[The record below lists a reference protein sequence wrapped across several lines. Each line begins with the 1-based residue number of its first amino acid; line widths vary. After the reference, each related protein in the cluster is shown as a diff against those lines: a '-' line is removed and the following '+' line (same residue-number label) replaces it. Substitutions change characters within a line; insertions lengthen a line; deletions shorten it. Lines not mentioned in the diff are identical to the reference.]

1 MSERAKKTAD
11 CHGRAHAHGTFRNV
25 LLPIFAATWL
35 FFQGNISASAP
46 YLPTD
51 DSQPLEQLPVVGNR
65 ELRGLRALHAELAK
79 HPDDLALAVKVAT
92 KDIEA
97 ARSMSDPRYNGYAE
111 AAIAPWLSR
120 PNPPVQALLLRA
132 ILRQAIHNFQGAMD
146 DLDAVISSDPR
157 NLQARLTR
165 AVILEVQGHYAE
177 SLKACL
183 SLAILADDVITTT
196 CAASV
201 NSLGGQAK
209 ESQAALMAALNRAR
223 GDEDPQLLLW
233 ALTVLAEIEN
243 RIGDDASAEQHF
255 RRALAVG
262 THDAYLLGAYA
273 DFLLD
278 AGRADEVRSLLQ
290 GELRVDPLLL
300 RLALAEKMLGSAEL
314 AKHVDDLR
322 ERFSVNKLRG
332 DKSHQRE
339 EARFTLHLLGDVTEA
354 LRIAQE
360 NFGVQREPMDARI
373 LLEAAIAADMPAAA
387 QPVLDFLQAS
397 GLEDAHLQRLA
408 SQMTRAER

>member
-1 MSERAKKTAD
+1 M
-11 CHGRAHAHGTFRNV
+11 

>member
-1 MSERAKKTAD
+1 MSELAKKTAD
-11 CHGRAHAHGTFRNV
+11 CHGRAHAHGTFRDA
-25 LLPIFAATWL
+25 LLSIFAATWL
-35 FFQGNISASAP
+35 FFQGNIGASAP

-146 DLDAVISSDPR
+146 DLNAVISSDPH

-183 SLAILADDVITTT
+183 SLAILADDVITMT

-201 NSLGGQAK
+201 NSLEGQAK
-209 ESQAALMAALNRAR
+209 ASQAALITALDGAR

-278 AGRADEVRSLLQ
+278 AGRADEVRSLLR

-373 LLEAAIAADMPAAA
+373 LLEAAIAADVPAAA
-387 QPVLDFLQAS
+387 QTVLDFLRAS